1 MPATARKKKL
11 STTISSES
19 YEYIERQIASGEAS
33 SVAEVVGRALERM
46 RRIGNR
52 LRLERD
58 TAAYFNNLSPGT
70 AREEAELGAALGRM
84 VDEVDLDA

>member
-1 MPATARKKKL
+1 MPATGRKKKL
-11 STTISSES
+11 STTISSDS
-19 YEYIERQIASGEAS
+19 YEYIERQISSGQAS
-33 SVAEVVGRALERM
+33 SVAEVVDRALERM
-46 RRIGNR
+46 RRMENR

-58 TAAYFNNLSPGT
+58 TAAYFNSLSGGA